1 MTLEE
6 VLNKNFFKIE
16 EQNNELYD
24 NLIDEDNNDTDLEI
38 KLDMK
43 ISEIYEQFYKKGIL
57 IKELEKE
64 EEFYDYRYE
73 LNNEAKKLLN
83 EN

>member
-1 MTLEE
+1 
-6 VLNKNFFKIE
+6 
-16 EQNNELYD
+16 
-24 NLIDEDNNDTDLEI
+24 
-38 KLDMK
+38 MK

-57 IKELEKE
+57 VKELEKE